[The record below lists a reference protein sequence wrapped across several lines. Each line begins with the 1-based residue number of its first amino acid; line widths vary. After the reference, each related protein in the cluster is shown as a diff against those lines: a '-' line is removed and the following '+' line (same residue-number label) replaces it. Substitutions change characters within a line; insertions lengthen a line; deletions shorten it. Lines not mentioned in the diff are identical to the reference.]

1 MSGVIHLKKHR
12 DEDGSEYIWAS
23 DIFGMMDEFDPK
35 AQKAFE
41 FLLLVEKVLNYF
53 QNNTS
58 TAFGNPDL
66 ALAEGKVAG
75 YCMAK
80 GWEWME
86 RDGEVRIMKGDRTLF
101 RIEKPA
107 LSRHE
112 IENRKEVARLRNEL
126 GF

>member
-1 MSGVIHLKKHR
+1 MIHLKKHR
-12 DEDGSEYIWAS
+12 DEDGTEYIWAT

-35 AQKAFE
+35 AQRAFE
-41 FLLLVEKVLNYF
+41 FLLLVERVLNYF

-66 ALAEGKVAG
+66 ARAEGKVAG

-80 GWEWME
+80 GWEWDE
-86 RDGEVRIMKGDRTLF
+86 RDGEVYITKGKRILF

-107 LSRHE
+107 IPSRE
-112 IENRKEVARLRNEL
+112 IENRRDISRIRDEL

>member
-1 MSGVIHLKKHR
+1 MIYLKKHR
-12 DEDGSEYIWAS
+12 DEAGVEYIQAS
-23 DIFGMMDEFDPK
+23 DIFETMDEFDPK

-41 FLLLVEKVLNYF
+41 FLLLVEAELNYF
-53 QNNTS
+53 VNNTS

-66 ALAEGKVAG
+66 ARAEGKVTG

-80 GWEWME
+80 GWEWTE
-86 RDGEVRIMKGDRTLF
+86 RNGEVRIMKGNRTLF

-112 IENRKEVARLRNEL
+112 IENRKDIARLRDEL

>member
-1 MSGVIHLKKHR
+1 MAVIHLKKHR
-12 DEDGSEYIWAS
+12 DEDGTEYIWAS
-23 DIFGMMDEFDPK
+23 DVFEVMGEFDPK

-53 QNNTS
+53 ANHTS

-66 ALAEGKVAG
+66 ANAEGRVAG

-80 GWEWME
+80 GWVWEE
-86 RDGEVRIMKGDRTLF
+86 RDGEVRITKGKRTLF

-107 LSRHE
+107 LPQHE
-112 IENRKEVARLRNEL
+112 IENRRDIARTRAEL